1 MESPILLAVA
11 VFVSIF
17 VVYFLI
23 RLLADLIIVAIAIG
37 SAVLTYHI
45 HQFYPEF
52 LMILQESGLLEL
64 LKITL
69 PEQPDNMA
77 ILIIAGLITSTAIII
92 TIPILPF
99 SATYRFLVG
108 VEPSLYAQKKF
119 QNWIGKEV
127 KQQLPSV
134 LEKRVPNWIRQE
146 IQKNQHESDPKSGKS
161 VLKRRKS
168 KLQIRLLTRKL
179 FKQIKFWKSRIPKSL
194 SVKNIVK
201 KYNVKKDNVKKD
213 NQPSPQPTEQKPVA
227 INPS

>member
-17 VVYFLI
+17 LVYFLI
-23 RLLADLIIVAIAIG
+23 RLLADLIIVAIALG
-37 SAVLTYHI
+37 SAVLSYHI
-45 HQFYPEF
+45 NQFYPEF
-52 LMILQESGLLEL
+52 LLVLQESGLLEL

-77 ILIIAGLITSTAIII
+77 ILIIAGLITSVAIII

-99 SATYRFLVG
+99 SATYRFLLG
-108 VEPSLYAQKKF
+108 VEPSVYAQKKF
-119 QNWIGKEV
+119 QNWIGKAV
-127 KQQLPSV
+127 KEQLPSV
-134 LEKRVPNWIRQE
+134 LEKRVSNWIRQE
-146 IQKNQHESDPKSGKS
+146 IQKNQRKSDPKSDKS

-168 KLQIRLLTRKL
+168 KLQMKLLTRKL
-179 FKQIKFWKSRIPKSL
+179 FKQIKFWKSRIPKTL